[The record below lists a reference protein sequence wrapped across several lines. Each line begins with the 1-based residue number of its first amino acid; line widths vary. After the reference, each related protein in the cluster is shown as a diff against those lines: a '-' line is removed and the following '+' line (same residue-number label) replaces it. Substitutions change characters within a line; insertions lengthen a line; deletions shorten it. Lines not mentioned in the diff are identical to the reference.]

1 MYRQSSSTG
10 QRGSTP
16 LPSIV
21 LEICGRFKTGSV
33 RRGGERQQNGEVWWK
48 ARQRRGRISPLL
60 SVCQVTSPLERKGPS
75 SYPSGYVC
83 DPEEVTALTPERN
96 GRKCVKVRE
105 EPGAVP
111 GRQHTLG
118 YTAWLPQLSQ
128 EPPYPHS
135 QNKKGQR
142 GYVLIGSHPTN

>member
-1 MYRQSSSTG
+1 MES
-10 QRGSTP
+10 
-16 LPSIV
+16 
-21 LEICGRFKTGSV
+21 KTT
-33 RRGGERQQNGEVWWK
+33 Q
-48 ARQRRGRISPLL
+48 GRISPLL

-118 YTAWLPQLSQ
+118 YTAHPSYHKSLLIPIVKTRRDSEVTFLLEATPLISNEVKIQAKPFWLHTTS
-128 EPPYPHS
+128 
-135 QNKKGQR
+135 
-142 GYVLIGSHPTN
+142 I